1 MKKIL
6 PFLFVLAV
14 ASSALAAP
22 KPRITSPTTDC
33 GTIGIPYSYQI
44 TADQVIPSGGWG
56 ATPLPAGLSVN
67 ATGLISGTPT
77 VVGTFSITLSAT
89 NGNGTGTGP
98 LTLTIN
104 AVPTISSLSPTC
116 AAVGGPQFTLTVN
129 GTNFVSG
136 STVKWNATALTT
148 TFVSSTRLTAIVPAS
163 LITAAGTASITVV
176 SCGATSNT
184 QTFTIAATPVITS
197 PLTACGTV
205 GVLFT
210 YTIIATNNPTSF
222 SASPLPA
229 GLSINTS
236 TGVISGTPTSTGT
249 TNVTI
254 TASNGAT
261 PCNTAT
267 ATLVITIGN
276 PPVIT
281 SPLTA
286 CGTVGTVFSY
296 TITATNN
303 PTSLSA
309 SPLPPGLTINTSTGV
324 ISGTPPTG

>member
-1 MKKIL
+1 MRKIL

-33 GTIGIPYSYQI
+33 GTIGVPYSYQI

-104 AVPTISSLSPTC
+104 AVPTIGSLSPTC
-116 AAVGGPQFTLTVN
+116 TTAGGPQFTLTVN
-129 GTNFVSG
+129 GTNFVAG
-136 STVKWNATALTT
+136 STVRWSGTALTT
-148 TFVSSTRLTAIVPAS
+148 TFVSATQLTATVPAA
-163 LITAAGTASITVV
+163 LIATAGTASITVV
-176 SCGATSNT
+176 TPCGGTSNA

-205 GVLFT
+205 GSAFS
-210 YTIIATNNPTSF
+210 YTITATNNPTSF

-229 GLSINTS
+229 GLSVNTS
-236 TGVISGTPTSTGT
+236 TGVISGTPTTAGT

-254 TASNGAT
+254 TASNGAS
-261 PCNTAT
+261 PCNTSAQQ
-267 ATLVITIGN
+267 TLVITIN
-276 PPVIT
+276 AVP
-281 SPLTA
+281 
-286 CGTVGTVFSY
+286 
-296 TITATNN
+296 TIS
-303 PTSLSA
+303 SLS
-309 SPLPPGLTINTSTGV
+309 
-324 ISGTPPTG
+324 PTCTT